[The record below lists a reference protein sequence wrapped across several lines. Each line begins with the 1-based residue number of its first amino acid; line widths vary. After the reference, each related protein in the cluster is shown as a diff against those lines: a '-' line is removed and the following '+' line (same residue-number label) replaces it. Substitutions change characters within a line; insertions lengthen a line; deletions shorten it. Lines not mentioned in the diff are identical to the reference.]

1 MIRGRFGRNRNIE
14 ERTISC
20 NTKDLR
26 HHNSI
31 KNSWWDAAM
40 KVWHANNKKSKVVTF
55 VKQFRWYFTITYSDI
70 QINKSSVRSRMY
82 QFSTSSLEQIYFYD
96 FWISPPPLSG
106 QGSSINQKVPW
117 NFLLHVMPSLITY
130 PVHLPRKPRSCSD
143 RYKLAQNGAG
153 SIPIGIPVVCNTVRF
168 PTSK

>member
-1 MIRGRFGRNRNIE
+1 MDNLLTALFIATWFTCSFFSPILISLQIYTSLHFTVFLIFMIRGRFGRNRNIE

-82 QFSTSSLEQIYFYD
+82 QFSTSSLE
-96 FWISPPPLSG
+96 
-106 QGSSINQKVPW
+106 
-117 NFLLHVMPSLITY
+117 
-130 PVHLPRKPRSCSD
+130 
-143 RYKLAQNGAG
+143 
-153 SIPIGIPVVCNTVRF
+153 
-168 PTSK
+168 